1 MIFQQLES
9 RQRNA
14 LLTFLFFMADS
25 KYAHENGHQSNST
38 TLAGH
43 TRTHYSNPN
52 ASLPPNSTMQTLR
65 SHMMHKAPKLQHSS
79 QISAITPGGVS
90 REKIAFDFPV
100 TKMFFCSLSDIQHL

>member
-1 MIFQQLES
+1 
-9 RQRNA
+9 
-14 LLTFLFFMADS
+14 MADS

-65 SHMMHKAPKLQHSS
+65 SHMMHKAPTLQHSS

-90 REKIAFDFPV
+90 REKNRIRFFSHKNVLLFSVRYPAFIIPRMSI
-100 TKMFFCSLSDIQHL
+100 TKSQL